1 MKNREAKQPSPTT
14 DYSIRRCD
22 TGEYLQH
29 FSYDKLTFTNK
40 QWDRQY
46 YTRDRAYAMKQA
58 LETLYNTIG
67 LTFTVS
73 LDN

>member
-1 MKNREAKQPSPTT
+1 MKNYEAEKAFEAE
-14 DYSIRRCD
+14 YSLRRCD

-58 LETLYNTIG
+58 LETLYLVDAII
-67 LTFTVS
+67 FRVS
-73 LDN
+73 NIN